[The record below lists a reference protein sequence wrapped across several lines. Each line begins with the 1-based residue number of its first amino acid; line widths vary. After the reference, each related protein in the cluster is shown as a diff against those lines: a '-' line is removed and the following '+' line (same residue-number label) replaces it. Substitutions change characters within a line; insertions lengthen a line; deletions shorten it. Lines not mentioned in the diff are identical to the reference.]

1 MHKIINRL
9 LQKNKLKQ
17 DDIEAEHNRLVL
29 KQNYM

>member
-29 KQNYM
+29 KQN

>member
-1 MHKIINRL
+1 MMHKIINRL

-29 KQNYM
+29 KQN